1 MGRNQNSGNDVAPSS
16 KLLYDNSEP
25 DSLVGLHHSED
36 SLSELAANAEGG
48 AADGFE
54 DEFPEVDDDSEQ
66 NQGFDRSNNQLA
78 NGAGAIFGAAADA
91 IGGGDM
97 LGDMGGN
104 DEMTRLEMEMMG
116 EDVDPTGLGQPTG
129 ITLRVF
135 INMDEDDDG
144 DKGIDL
150 NSLFKLAPGDL
161 PFHVDV
167 SMYSLD

>member
-1 MGRNQNSGNDVAPSS
+1 MVDGDRE
-16 KLLYDNSEP
+16 YDR
-25 DSLVGLHHSED
+25 LAGLDHSED
-36 SLSELAANAEGG
+36 TLSEMAANAEGG
-48 AADGFE
+48 GADGFD
-54 DEFPEVDDDSEQ
+54 DEFPEVDDDPEQ
-66 NQGFDRSNNQLA
+66 NSGFDRANQQLA
-78 NGAGAIFGAAADA
+78 NGAGAIFSAAADA
-91 IGGGDM
+91 IGGGGDI

-116 EDVDPTGLGQPTG
+116 EDVDPTGLGQPAG

-150 NSLFKLAPGDL
+150 KSLFKLAPSDL

-167 SMYSLD
+167 SI